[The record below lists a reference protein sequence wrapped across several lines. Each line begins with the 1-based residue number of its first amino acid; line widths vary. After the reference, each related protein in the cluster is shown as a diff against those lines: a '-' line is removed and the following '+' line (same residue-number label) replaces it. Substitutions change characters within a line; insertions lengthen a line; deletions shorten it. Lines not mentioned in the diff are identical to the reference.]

1 MSKFGDF
8 IKNQWNGLLGTVKEL
23 KIPVLSQVAS
33 MATGL
38 LGSHLQKSL
47 VNDKMSGAEREA
59 FNLNAQEA
67 QKARDWNLE
76 MDNTKY
82 QRQVTDM
89 QKAGINPA
97 LAMNGGVT
105 TQATSNATG
114 NASAQQTSI
123 MPIQDFATLAAS
135 LKSAKSDQDLK
146 KAQENYFKEQER
158 GERIQNDA
166 NSVTL
171 LDQQIATLRKTWLEG
186 DLTEEEKKEV
196 AKKIEV
202 LEEQKK
208 EIVSRVDL
216 NKDQHDIN
224 EYAKKEAAV
233 RLQFLPQQI
242 QAGLAEDWARV
253 GLTKSQIDTEV
264 AKVES
269 WDWNSAKIVSYSTAR
284 SVGANIHYNLF
295 KNIVSPGQFA
305 GGEGA
310 GQGAGLGG
318 NFSLND
324 NTQGILIYDRKTKEL
339 QFIPTFG
346 YFKESKEED
355 KENKKADKK
364 AKKFKPK
371 NVGPGTQ
378 GSEWTNTD

>member
-1 MSKFGDF
+1 MSKFGEF
-8 IKNQWNGLLGTVKEL
+8 MKNQWQGLLGTVKEL

-38 LGSHLQKSL
+38 LGSHLQKSII
-47 VNDKMSGAEREA
+47 NDKMSGAEREA

-97 LAMNGGVT
+97 LAMNGGVS
-105 TQATSNATG
+105 TQATSNAMA
-114 NASAQQTSI
+114 NASTQQSPI
-123 MPIQDFATLAAS
+123 MPIQDFATLAMN
-135 LKSAKSDQDLK
+135 LKTAKADQGQK
-146 KAQENYFKEQER
+146 KAAADLDKERER

-166 NSVTL
+166 NAVTL
-171 LDQQIATLRKTWLEG
+171 LDKQLADLKLAREQAGKTA
-186 DLTEEEKKEV
+186 EEKREISKR
-196 AKKIEV
+196 IEV

-208 EIVSRVDL
+208 EIMSRIDL
-216 NKDQHDIN
+216 NKDQHDLN
-224 EYAKKEAAV
+224 EYAKKEAAI
-233 RLQFLPQQI
+233 RLEFLPQEI

-295 KNIVSPGQFA
+295 KNLVSPGQFA
-305 GGEGA
+305 GGEGS
-310 GQGAGLGG
+310 GQGLGAGG

-346 YFKESKEED
+346 YFKDSKED
-355 KENKKADKK
+355 RKEKKKSEK
-364 AKKFKPK
+364 NSKPK

-378 GSEWTNTD
+378 DSEWTNTD

>member
-1 MSKFGDF
+1 MSKFKDW
-8 IKNQWNGLLGTVKEL
+8 ISKQWSGITNTISEL
-23 KIPVLSQVAS
+23 KIPVISQVAS

-38 LGSHLQKSL
+38 LGSHLQKSMI
-47 VNDKMSGAEREA
+47 NDKMSGAEREA

-97 LAMNGGVT
+97 LAMNGGVS
-105 TQATSNATG
+105 TQATSNAMA
-114 NASAQQTSI
+114 NASSQQSSI
-123 MPIQDFATLAAS
+123 MPIQDFATLAAA
-135 LKSAKSDQDLK
+135 LKTAKADQDLK
-146 KAQENYFKEQER
+146 KSQADNYKEDER
-158 GERIQNDA
+158 GKRIQNDA
-166 NSVTL
+166 NAITL
-171 LDQQIATLRKTWLEG
+171 LDQQLEQLRLTKEQGDKTA
-186 DLTEEEKKEV
+186 EEKREIS
-196 AKKIEV
+196 KKIEV
-202 LEEQKK
+202 LEVQKQ
-208 EIVSRVDL
+208 EILTRTDL
-216 NKDQHDIN
+216 NKDQHEIN
-224 EYAKKEAAV
+224 EYAKKEAAI
-233 RLQFLPQQI
+233 RLKFLPQEI

-253 GLTKSQIDTEV
+253 GLTKAQVDTEV

-284 SVGANIHYNLF
+284 SVGANIHFNLF

-305 GGEGA
+305 GGSGE
-310 GQGAGLGG
+310 GQGVGADA
-318 NFSLND
+318 NVSLND

-346 YFKESKEED
+346 YFKDAKED
-355 KENKKADKK
+355 RKEKKKAEKNS
-364 AKKFKPK
+364 KPK

>member
-8 IKNQWNGLLGTVKEL
+8 IKNGLLGTVKEL
-23 KIPVLSQVAS
+23 KIPVISQVAS

-47 VNDKMSGAEREA
+47 VNNKMSGAEREA

-123 MPIQDFATLAAS
+123 MPIQDFATLAAA
-135 LKSAKSDQDLK
+135 LKTAKAEQGDKKASADLK
-146 KAQENYFKEQER
+146 KEQER

-166 NSVTL
+166 NAVTL
-171 LDQQIATLRKTWLEG
+171 LDQQLEELRLTREQGDKTA
-186 DLTEEEKKEV
+186 EEKREIT
-196 AKKIEV
+196 KKIEI

-208 EIVSRVDL
+208 EIMSRVDL
-216 NKDQHDIN
+216 NKDQHEIN
-224 EYAKKEAAV
+224 EYAKKEAAL

-295 KNIVSPGQFA
+295 KNLVSPGQFA
-305 GGEGA
+305 GGEGS
-310 GQGAGLGG
+310 GQGVGAGG
-318 NFSLND
+318 NFSLTD

-346 YFKESKEED
+346 YFKDTKED
-355 KENKKADKK
+355 RKEKKKAEKK
-364 AKKFKPK
+364 SKPK
-371 NVGPGTQ
+371 NLGPGTLEDP
-378 GSEWTNTD
+378 EWGNTD

>member
-1 MSKFGDF
+1 MNPILAGG
-8 IKNQWNGLLGTVKEL
+8 I
-23 KIPVLSQVAS
+23 SQVAS

-38 LGSHLQKSL
+38 LGSWLQKKL
-47 VNDKMSGAEREA
+47 VNNSMSGAEREA
-59 FNLNAQEA
+59 FKLNAQEA

-114 NASAQQTSI
+114 NASTQQASI

-135 LKSAKSDQDLK
+135 LKTAEADQGQK
-146 KAQENYFKEQER
+146 KAAADLDKERER

-166 NSVTL
+166 NAVTL
-171 LDQQIATLRKTWLEG
+171 LDQQLATLKKTKAEAGVSEEQKRK
-186 DLTEEEKKEV
+186 LTQE
-196 AKKIEV
+196 IEN

-208 EIVSRVDL
+208 ILIWEQTLD
-216 NKDQHDIN
+216 KDQHEIN
-224 EYAKKEAAV
+224 EYVKKKMAIEV
-233 RLQFLPQQI
+233 EYLPQQI
-242 QAGLAEDWARV
+242 RAGLALNYAQE
-253 GLTKSQIDTEV
+253 GLTKSQADTEV

-284 SVGANIHYNLF
+284 SVGANIHFNLF
-295 KNIVSPGQFA
+295 KNLVSPGQFA

-310 GQGAGLGG
+310 GQGLGAGG

-346 YFKESKEED
+346 YFKDSKEER
-355 KENKKADKK
+355 KENKKAEKK
-364 AKKFKPK
+364 SKPK
-371 NVGPGTQ
+371 NLGPGTQ
-378 GSEWTNTD
+378 DSDWTNTD

>member
-1 MSKFGDF
+1 MANFKDF
-8 IKNQWNGLLGTVKEL
+8 LKSLGQTVSDL
-23 KIPVLSQVAS
+23 KIPVISQVAS

-38 LGSHLQKSL
+38 LGSKLQKSL
-47 VNDKMSGAEREA
+47 VNNRMSGAEREA

-123 MPIQDFATLAAS
+123 MPIQDFATLAAA
-135 LKSAKSDQDLK
+135 LKSAKADQDQK
-146 KAQENYFKEQER
+146 KASADLDKERER

-166 NSVTL
+166 NAVTL
-171 LDQQIATLRKTWLEG
+171 LDDQLAELKLKREQGDKTA
-186 DLTEEEKKEV
+186 EEKRKLTKE
-196 AKKIEV
+196 IEV

-208 EIVSRVDL
+208 EIMSRIDL
-216 NKDQHDIN
+216 NKDQHDLN
-224 EYAKKEAAV
+224 DYAKKEAAT
-233 RLQFLPQQI
+233 RLEFLPQQI

-305 GGEGA
+305 GGSGE
-310 GQGAGLGG
+310 GQGLGAGG

-346 YFKESKEED
+346 YFKDSKED
-355 KENKKADKK
+355 RKEKKKSEK
-364 AKKFKPK
+364 NSKPK

>member
-1 MSKFGDF
+1 MSKFGEWF
-8 IKNQWNGLLGTVKEL
+8 KTKLPGISETVKEL
-23 KIPVLSQVAS
+23 NIPVISQVAS

-47 VNDKMSGAEREA
+47 INNHMSGAEREA

-67 QKARDWNLE
+67 QKAREWNLE

-82 QRQVTDM
+82 QRQVADM

-123 MPIQDFATLAAS
+123 MPIQDFATLSAA
-135 LKSAKSDQDLK
+135 LKTAKAEQGDKKASADLK
-146 KAQENYFKEQER
+146 KEQER

-166 NSVTL
+166 NAVTL
-171 LDQQIATLRKTWLEG
+171 LDQQLEDLRLTREQAGKTA
-186 DLTEEEKKEV
+186 EEKREIT
-196 AKKIEV
+196 KKIEI

-208 EIVSRVDL
+208 EIISRTTL
-216 NKDQHDIN
+216 NKDQHEIN
-224 EYAKKEAAV
+224 EYAKKEAAI
-233 RLQFLPQQI
+233 RLEFLPQEI

-295 KNIVSPGQFA
+295 KNLVSPGQFA
-305 GGEGA
+305 GGEGS
-310 GQGAGLGG
+310 GQGLGAGG

-346 YFKESKEED
+346 YFKDSKED
-355 KENKKADKK
+355 RKEKKKAEKK
-364 AKKFKPK
+364 SKPK
-371 NVGPGTQ
+371 NLGPGTQ
-378 GSEWTNTD
+378 DSEWTNTD

>member
-1 MSKFGDF
+1 MANFKDFLQSIGQTIGDM
-8 IKNQWNGLLGTVKEL
+8 
-23 KIPVLSQVAS
+23 KIPIISQVAS

-38 LGSHLQKSL
+38 LGSKLQKSL
-47 VNDKMSGAEREA
+47 INNSMSGAEREA

-114 NASAQQTSI
+114 NASTQQASI
-123 MPIQDFATLAAS
+123 MSIQDFATLAAA
-135 LKSAKSDQDLK
+135 LKTAKAEQGDKKASADLK
-146 KAQENYFKEQER
+146 KEQER

-166 NSVTL
+166 NAITL
-171 LDQQIATLRKTWLEG
+171 LDQQLEQLRLTREQGDKTA
-186 DLTEEEKKEV
+186 EEKREISKT
-196 AKKIEV
+196 IEIM
-202 LEEQKK
+202 EAQKQ
-208 EIVSRVDL
+208 EILSRTDL
-216 NKDQHDIN
+216 NKDQHEIN
-224 EYAKKEAAV
+224 QFAKKEAAI
-233 RLQFLPQQI
+233 RLKFLPQEI
-242 QAGLAEDWARV
+242 QAGLADAWAKV
-253 GLTKSQIDTEV
+253 GLTKAQVDTEV

-284 SVGANIHYNLF
+284 SVGANVHFNLF

-305 GGEGA
+305 GGAGE
-310 GQGAGLGG
+310 GQGIGAGG
-318 NFSLND
+318 NFGLND
-324 NTQGILIYDRKTKEL
+324 NTQGILIYDRKSKEL

-346 YFKESKEED
+346 YFKDTKED
-355 KENKKADKK
+355 RKEKKKAEKNS
-364 AKKFKPK
+364 KPK